1 MRIIAGSLKGRLF
14 EAPKGHKSHPM
25 GDKQRG
31 ALFNTLGDITGLT
44 VLDLYA
50 GSGALSFEAISRGAS
65 RVTAVELDQT
75 AQDSIVNNIHS
86 LGLQESVT
94 LASSRVASWSKKH
107 ITDWYDVVLCDPP
120 YDRVL
125 EGSIQKLTTH
135 VARGGIFVLSWPSKL
150 SIPEFKSLELIKSNT
165 YANARII
172 FYKKPISMQTP
183 LDENRFLP

>member
-1 MRIIAGSLKGRLF
+1 MRIISGELGGRQF
-14 EAPKGHKSHPM
+14 EAPKGHKTHPM

-65 RVTAVELDQT
+65 SATAVELDKT
-75 AQDSIVNNIHS
+75 AQDAIMNNIHA
-86 LGLQESVT
+86 LGLQDKVA

-125 EGSIQKLTTH
+125 EGSVQKLTTH
-135 VARGGIFVLSWPSKL
+135 VARGGVFVLSWPEKL
-150 SIPEFKSLELIKSNT
+150 EIPEFKGLELLKSKV
-165 YANARII
+165 YANARLI
-172 FYKKPISMQTP
+172 FYKKPIPT
-183 LDENRFLP
+183 